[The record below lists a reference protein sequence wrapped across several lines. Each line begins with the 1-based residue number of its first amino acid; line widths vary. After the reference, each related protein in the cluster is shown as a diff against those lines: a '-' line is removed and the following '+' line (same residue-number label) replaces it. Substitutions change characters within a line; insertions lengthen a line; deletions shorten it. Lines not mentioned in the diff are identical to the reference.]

1 MANPIVTGL
10 PAYVEEHNLPL
21 LAKAI
26 LGSKSIG
33 MLNVTTSVKG
43 PTALNLLSTDVVFQ
57 DGSDC
62 GWNASG
68 NTELSQRVL
77 NPAYLKVNT
86 NFCEKKLLKKWAEYQ
101 VKIAAGMKTLPFE
114 EDFINGI
121 VDGVN
126 EKLEKMIWQGV
137 SGATSF
143 DGFITLLSGSTAEEI
158 EFTTGTSVYSAI
170 KEVYLAIPEAIVE
183 KEDTAIYVSPATFR
197 QFIQELV
204 AANLYHFN
212 PNDQAGVYAL
222 PGTNTKVIS
231 VAGLMTGTGDTY
243 DYIVAGEGKNMFYGT
258 DLEGDENKVEF
269 WYSQDAREFRLAIEW
284 LSGVQVAFPDEMVVG
299 YLPKA

>member
-26 LGSKSIG
+26 LGSKSIN

-43 PTALNLLSTDVVFQ
+43 PTALNLISTDVVFQ

-62 GWNASG
+62 GWSASG

-77 NPAYLKVNT
+77 NPAVLKINT

-114 EDFINGI
+114 EDFVNGI

-143 DGFITLLSGSTAEEI
+143 DGFITILSGSSATEI
-158 EFTTGTSVYSAI
+158 EKTSGTPAYTAI
-170 KEVYLAIPEAIVE
+170 KEVYLAMPEAIVE
-183 KEDTAIYVSPATFR
+183 KEDAAIFVSPAVFR

-204 AANLYHFN
+204 AANLYHFE
-212 PNDQAGVYAL
+212 PNDEAGVYAL
-222 PGTNTKVIS
+222 PGTGTKVIS
-231 VAGLMTGTGDTY
+231 TPGLAGTTGY
-243 DYIVAGEGKNMFYGT
+243 DYIIAGRKSNMFYGT

-269 WYSQDAREFRLAIEW
+269 WYSQDNREFRLAIEW

-299 YLPKA
+299 KIAK

>member
-10 PAYVEEHNLPL
+10 PAYIEEHNLPL
-21 LAKAI
+21 LAKAV
-26 LGSKSIG
+26 LGGKSIG
-33 MLNVTTSVKG
+33 MLNVQTSVKG
-43 PTALNLLSTDVVFQ
+43 PTALNLLSTEVVFQ

-62 GWNASG
+62 GWSASG

-77 NPAYLKVNT
+77 NPAYLKINT
-86 NFCEKKLLKKWAEYQ
+86 NFCEKKLLKKWTEYQ

-114 EDFINGI
+114 EDFVNQI

-143 DGFITLLSGSTAEEI
+143 DGFITILSGSSANEI
-158 EFTTGTSVYSAI
+158 EMTTGTSVYSAL

-183 KEDTAIYVSPATFR
+183 KEDCAIFVSPAVFR

-204 AANLYHFN
+204 TANLYHFN
-212 PNDQAGVYAL
+212 PDDQAGEYAL
-222 PGTNTKVIS
+222 PGTGTKVIS
-231 VAGLMTGTGDTY
+231 VAGLANTGAT
-243 DYIVAGEGKNMFYGT
+243 DYIVAGRKSNMFYGT

-269 WYSQDAREFRLAIEW
+269 WYSQDNREFRLAIEW
-284 LSGVQVAFPDEMVVG
+284 LSGVQVAFPDEMTVG
-299 YLPKA
+299 YLPKGE

>member
-10 PAYVEEHNLPL
+10 PAYIEEHNLPL

-26 LGSKSIG
+26 MGSKSIG

-43 PTALNLLSTDVVFQ
+43 PTALNLLSTEVVFQ

-62 GWNASG
+62 GWTASG

-77 NPAYLKVNT
+77 NPAYLKINT

-101 VKIAAGMKTLPFE
+101 VKVAAGMKELPFE
-114 EDFINGI
+114 EDFVNSI

-143 DGFITLLSGSTAEEI
+143 DGFISVLSGT
-158 EFTTGTSVYSAI
+158 SAI
-170 KEVYLAIPEAIVE
+170 TVEKTSGTPAYTAIKDVYLAIPEAVVE
-183 KEDTAIYVSPATFR
+183 KEDCAIFVGPAIFR

-204 AANLYHFN
+204 AANLYHFE
-212 PNDQAGVYAL
+212 PTDKEGEYTL
-222 PGTNTKVIS
+222 PGSACKVIS
-231 VAGLMTGTGDTY
+231 VAGLAGTSGA
-243 DYIVAGEGKNMFYGT
+243 DYIIAGRKSNFFYGT

-269 WYSQDAREFRLAIEW
+269 WYSQDNREFRLAIEW
-284 LSGVQVAFPDEMVVG
+284 LSGVQVAFPDEVVVG
-299 YLPKA
+299 TIAKGE

>member
-10 PAYVEEHNLPL
+10 PQYIEEHNLPL

-62 GWNASG
+62 GWSASG

-77 NPAYLKVNT
+77 NPAYLKV
-86 NFCEKKLLKKWAEYQ
+86 KLLKKWAEYQ

-114 EDFINGI
+114 EDFVNGI

-143 DGFITLLSGSTAEEI
+143 DGFITILSGSSANEI
-158 EFTTGTSVYSAI
+158 EFTSGTSCYSAI
-170 KEVYLAIPEAIVE
+170 KEVYLNIPEAIAD
-183 KEDTAIYVSPATFR
+183 KEDTAIFVSPAVFR

-204 AANLYHFN
+204 ASNLYHFK
-212 PNDQAGVYAL
+212 PEDQAGEYVL
-222 PGTNTKVIS
+222 PGSNTKVIS
-231 VAGLMTGTGDTY
+231 VAGLMTGTGDTV
-243 DYIVAGEGKNMFYGT
+243 DYIVAGRGSNMFYGT

-284 LSGVQVAFPDEMVVG
+284 LSGVQVAFPDEMTIG